1 MGCNFCFFMC
11 IRMYSRILINGY
23 YCEWGKGFDMIGVL
37 EVKLF
42 NLELKLLF
50 EVVGIKNI
58 LVFVK

>member
-1 MGCNFCFFMC
+1 MC